1 MKKSIN
7 AWSVDKNTNFEDMFA
22 ELKAAGF
29 EGVELNLDNEFKA
42 DAGAHSLAMDMTA
55 DDLAA
60 IKALSDKYELPIT
73 SISTM
78 NPLKGI
84 SGVREFWEPMKAVIF
99 KQIEFAKALGAKGIL
114 TVPGGMHKGVS
125 YREAHETSLEFYRS
139 IKAEVEASGIIV
151 GLENVWDLFFLSP
164 FDAQRIIDAIDSP
177 SIGMYFDVGNCV
189 AYSNPEDWIDI
200 LGDRIKFVHVKDYL
214 RNIRTLKGG
223 AFVDVNNGSANWER
237 VVEELQK
244 AGFDGYLTAEV
255 AKKDPEM
262 SFTDFYKLVETQ
274 VGEIVALEKYYGA

>member
-7 AWSVDKNTNFEDMFA
+7 AWAVDKDTNFEDMFA
-22 ELKAAGF
+22 QLKAAGF
-29 EGVELNLDNEFKA
+29 EGVELNIDKEFKA
-42 DAGAHSLAMDMTA
+42 EAGPRSLAMDMTA
-55 DDLAA
+55 EDLAA

-73 SISTM
+73 SISTT
-78 NPLKGI
+78 NPLKGT

-114 TVPGGMHKGVS
+114 TVPGGMNAEISLKA
-125 YREAHETSLEFYRS
+125 AHETSLEFYRS
-139 IKAEVEASGIIV
+139 IKDEVEASGITV
-151 GLENVWDLFFLSP
+151 ALENVWNLFFLSP
-164 FDAQRIIDAIDSP
+164 FDAARFVDAIDSP

-189 AYSNPEDWIDI
+189 AFSNPEDWIEI
-200 LGDRIKFVHVKDYL
+200 LGNRIKFVHVKDYL

-223 AFVDVNNGSANWER
+223 AFVGVNNGSANWER

-244 AGFDGYLTAEV
+244 IGFNGYLTAEV
-255 AKKDPEM
+255 MRSDPEM

-274 VGEIVALEKYYGA
+274 VGEIVALEK